1 MTAVFFFP
9 LGIIFS
15 DGQAYVWSVTGVREA
30 FGEQASVYST
40 WGFALLAAL
49 IAVLALVTV
58 FLFKTRMRQIRLCVF
73 NGCLMIG
80 FYAFFLFFFFHVVK
94 GQHPEA
100 VLNIKFAL
108 ALPLVSLVL
117 DYLAIRN
124 IGADE
129 TLIRSLNR
137 LR

>member
-1 MTAVFFFP
+1 MAATFFFP
-9 LGIIFS
+9 LGVILS
-15 DGQAYVWSVTGVREA
+15 GGEAYVWEVTGVREA
-30 FGEQASVYST
+30 FGERVLVYST
-40 WGFALLAAL
+40 WGVAVLSAFIAL
-49 IAVLALVTV
+49 LALVTV
-58 FLFKTRMRQIRLCVF
+58 FLFKTRIRQIRLCVF

-80 FYAFFLFFFFHVVK
+80 FYAFFLFFFFYVVK

-100 VLNIKFAL
+100 VLNVKIAL
-108 ALPLVSLVL
+108 ALPLISLVL

-129 TLIRSLNR
+129 ALIRSLNR